1 MSKLAVFDLDGT
13 LYNGNIVA
21 GFLNH
26 HREHKVNRLRLY
38 SYFMSHTPLI
48 PLWRIG
54 LLAEEPMRELWARNL
69 SWAITGMSKQTGNSC
84 FEWITEHYVAPLI
97 RKDVHDIAMQH
108 LRDSFRV
115 ILVSGTPAPLLE
127 VIAKKLGI
135 KESIGTP
142 LKMTN
147 GNYNGKVELPTCQG
161 EGKVARL
168 KLLLGENINNIDWK
182 GSYAY
187 ADSFTDKPLLSIFG
201 HPVAVYP
208 DPKLAA
214 EAKHNNWAILGDI
227 REPKA
232 RKLREGKRE

>member
-1 MSKLAVFDLDGT
+1 
-13 LYNGNIVA
+13 
-21 GFLNH
+21 
-26 HREHKVNRLRLY
+26 
-38 SYFMSHTPLI
+38 
-48 PLWRIG
+48 
-54 LLAEEPMRELWARNL
+54 
-69 SWAITGMSKQTGNSC
+69 
-84 FEWITEHYVAPLI
+84 
-97 RKDVHDIAMQH
+97 
-108 LRDSFRV
+108 
-115 ILVSGTPAPLLE
+115 
-127 VIAKKLGI
+127 
-135 KESIGTP
+135 
-142 LKMTN
+142 MTN

>member
-13 LYNGNIVA
+13 LYDGNIVT

-38 SYFMSHTPLI
+38 AYFASHAPLI
-48 PLWRIG
+48 PLWQIG
-54 LLAEEPMRELWARNL
+54 FLSEESMRELWARNL
-69 SWAITGMSKQTGNSC
+69 SWATSGMSKQIGDNC
-84 FEWITEHYVAPLI
+84 FEWITENYVTPLI
-97 RKDVHDIAMQH
+97 RQDVYDIAMQH
-108 LRDSFRV
+108 LRDGFRV
-115 ILVSGTPAPLLE
+115 ILMSGTPAPLLE
-127 VIAKKLGI
+127 NIAQKLGFQ
-135 KESIGTP
+135 ESVGTP
-142 LKMTN
+142 LKMTDGKYN
-147 GNYNGKVELPTCQG
+147 GNVELPVCQG
-161 EGKVARL
+161 EGKVTRL
-168 KLLLGENINNIDWK
+168 KLFLGENINKIDWM

-214 EAKHNNWAILGDI
+214 EAKQNNWAILGDI

-232 RKLREGKRE
+232 RKLREGTSE